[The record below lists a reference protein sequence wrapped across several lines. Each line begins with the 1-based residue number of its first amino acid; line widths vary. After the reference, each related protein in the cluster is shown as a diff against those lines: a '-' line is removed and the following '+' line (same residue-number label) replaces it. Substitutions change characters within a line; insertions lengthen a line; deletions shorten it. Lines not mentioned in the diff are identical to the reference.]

1 MNDTKSNISKKIYN
15 ENEEKNEKNI
25 SLNIKGIKSTNEVE
39 KKIEEISID
48 SKIKN
53 LLETHSDLEN
63 SKINETNCYK
73 CNSKENKTEL
83 FSCNHLICIE
93 CLIKDLLINKFKKL
107 ENEKEI
113 TFSCICRI
121 GKLKIDFD
129 NLINLQKDFLKPK
142 IPRKSQSPIRIHLL

>member
-25 SLNIKGIKSTNEVE
+25 SLNIKEIKSTNEVE

-48 SKIKN
+48 PKIKN
-53 LLETHSDLEN
+53 HLETHSDLEN
-63 SKINETNCYK
+63 SKINESNCYK

-93 CLIKDLLINKFKKL
+93 CLIKDLLINKFK
-107 ENEKEI
+107 N
-113 TFSCICRI
+113 
-121 GKLKIDFD
+121 
-129 NLINLQKDFLKPK
+129 
-142 IPRKSQSPIRIHLL
+142 